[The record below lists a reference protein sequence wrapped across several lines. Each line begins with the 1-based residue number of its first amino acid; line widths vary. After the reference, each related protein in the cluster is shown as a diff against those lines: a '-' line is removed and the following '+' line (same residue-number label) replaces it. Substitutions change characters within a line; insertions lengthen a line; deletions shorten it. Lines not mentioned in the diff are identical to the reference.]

1 MNYQKTFLFF
11 LVIIIISA
19 LIYTFSNESYY
30 NSDINYSHYVLGYKI
45 VFLILLFI
53 TIVVFF
59 LNKHIQSYFIICILS
74 TMASLYL
81 FEFNSISKSY
91 KYTGNNENVDKRTL
105 KEVIKDFKKQ
115 NIRAIQSISP
125 SNFHKSDGIKLKNSK
140 KIYPLAGVSN
150 IITPLC
156 NETGKWSIY
165 KSDRFGFNNKDEF
178 WDKKIHYLI
187 IGDSFAHGACVDRND
202 DFRGKLIKYSN
213 KNAITLGYGGNGP
226 LTAFASYREYNKLVK
241 PNVIIW
247 MYFELSDLSD
257 LQKEY
262 TYSEILKNY
271 LNKGYAQ
278 NLHKYQNEIDESLS
292 QYLYK
297 KKIYSFIKLQKTRK
311 AIRSLISQKSKMLKE
326 IKNDEKNDRKNK
338 TKINIVDEKYLELFF
353 DILDK
358 ANKEIK
364 SNNQELV
371 FLYLPFLR
379 IDNPSNEINENY
391 YFKKEILNKLNYMK
405 IKYIDIEEMVIKK
418 MKDPTYN
425 LIGVHFNE
433 NIYDLMAKKYLEIIG
448 R

>member
-11 LVIIIISA
+11 LMMIIVSA

-30 NSDINYSHYVLGYKI
+30 SSDINYSHYVLGYKI
-45 VFLILLFI
+45 VFLVFLFI
-53 TIVVFF
+53 TIIVYF
-59 LNKHIQSYFIICILS
+59 LNKHIQSYFIIIILS
-74 TMASLYL
+74 SMASLYL
-81 FEFNSISKSY
+81 FEFNSISEIY
-91 KYTGNNENVDKRTL
+91 KYTGSNDNADKRNL

-115 NIRAIQSISP
+115 NIKAIQSISP

-150 IITPLC
+150 VTTPLC

-178 WDKKIHYLI
+178 WDKKIQYLI

-226 LTAFASYREYNKLVK
+226 LTAFASYREYNKLVDPK
-241 PNVIIW
+241 VIIW

-257 LQKEY
+257 LQKEFS
-262 TYSEILKNY
+262 YSEILKNY
-271 LNKGYAQ
+271 LNKEYTQ
-278 NLHKYQNEIDESLS
+278 KLHKYQKEIDEALS
-292 QYLYK
+292 EYLYK
-297 KKIYSFIKLQKTRK
+297 KKIFSFIKLQKTRK
-311 AIRSLISQKSKMLKE
+311 AIRSLISQKSKMLNE
-326 IKNDEKNDRKNK
+326 IKNDEKNKRMNK
-338 TKINIVDEKYLELFF
+338 TNINIVDEEYLKLFF

-358 ANKEIK
+358 ANQEIK

-379 IDNPSNEINENY
+379 IDNPSDENTKTN
-391 YFKKEILNKLNYMK
+391 YFKKEILNKLNDMK
-405 IKYIDIEEMVIKK
+405 IRYIDIDEMVIKK
-418 MKDPTYN
+418 MKEPTN
-425 LIGVHFNE
+425 DLIGIHFNE

-448 R
+448 H